1 MMKKLLGVIFL
12 FLFLTGCQSGGVTGK
27 TSYGMQE
34 SPLWFMTATQQ
45 DINYYYD
52 SISTPNLCVKWQE
65 RYPGT
70 KLSETIRSEITK
82 SLVRRGEN
90 GLKCNDPNLD
100 NTLIQNAKTERA
112 LQKARDAEARAA
124 EAERRAADAQRRAQE
139 AEDSA
144 NWIRINCP
152 NGGYGYTCY

>member
-1 MMKKLLGVIFL
+1 M
-12 FLFLTGCQSGGVTGK
+12 
-27 TSYGMQE
+27 
-34 SPLWFMTATQQ
+34 
-45 DINYYYD
+45 
-52 SISTPNLCVKWQE
+52 
-65 RYPGT
+65 
-70 KLSETIRSEITK
+70 
-82 SLVRRGEN
+82 
-90 GLKCNDPNLD
+90 KCNDPNLD

>member
-1 MMKKLLGVIFL
+1 MKKLLGIVIVGL
-12 FLFLTGCQSGGVTGK
+12 ILSGCQSGGVTGK

-34 SPLWFMTATQQ
+34 SPLWFMTATSQ
-45 DINYYYD
+45 DIHYYYD
-52 SISTPNLCVKWQE
+52 RISTPNLCVKWQNK
-65 RYPGT
+65 YPGT
-70 KLSETIRSEITK
+70 KLSETVRSEITDA
-82 SLVRRGEN
+82 LGRRGEN
-90 GLKCNDPNLD
+90 GLKCNDPYLD

-124 EAERRAADAQRRAQE
+124 EATRRAADAQRRAQE

-144 NWIRINCP
+144 NWIRINCS